1 MEKSTVSE
9 RIKQR
14 RKELGMSYQELADS
28 TGISKSTLQRYET
41 GSIKNIP
48 LDKLDVLA
56 EGLQT
61 TALYILGKSEQT
73 NAEIINSGIRS
84 VPVFDSVSAGF
95 GAYADSRASSYIPT
109 FVGHSAENGEY
120 CFAYLLP
127 GTYVRLAAAP
137 EGDGP
142 PSPSWEGREC
152 TASKPKGRY

>member
-61 TALYILGKSEQT
+61 NALYILGKSEQT

-109 FVGHSAENGEY
+109 FV
-120 CFAYLLP
+120 
-127 GTYVRLAAAP
+127 
-137 EGDGP
+137 
-142 PSPSWEGREC
+142 
-152 TASKPKGRY
+152 